1 MAQLGFVYERY
12 ASDALKKY
20 DIVPATFTPAGAG
33 AEFQGVEA
41 GAEARVKAG
50 AFIGTLQAAYT
61 DFHYLRIYLLQTGP
75 FLQKANLRG
84 FHM

>member
-33 AEFQGVEA
+33 ADQPDLIIKKPGPRALGQSGCEL
-41 GAEARVKAG
+41 K
-50 AFIGTLQAAYT
+50 ISPAA
-61 DFHYLRIYLLQTGP
+61 
-75 FLQKANLRG
+75 
-84 FHM
+84 